1 MSFDPSEHSGKGGFL
16 AGITVLV
23 VIGVVF
29 AMVVDR
35 RFRVSKGRAAVASD
49 LEAGVLQVNRLKGRI
64 SEMERVWKEKV
75 QPFEEHDREAAA
87 LTERVRE
94 SSLRLAEANSRR
106 DLLRTEIAAA
116 DKAFR
121 AERDS
126 IRQKARTAAV
136 GEKLAE
142 LKVLGGKTYLE
153 VTIKRVTA
161 EGLDIQHADGI
172 SRIRPEDLDAAWRE
186 RFQWGP

>member
-1 MSFDPSEHSGKGGFL
+1 MSWDPSEQSGKGGFL
-16 AGITVLV
+16 AGIAVLV

-35 RFRVSKGRAAVASD
+35 RFRVSKGRAAVASE
-49 LEAGVLQVNRLKGRI
+49 LEAGVLQVNRVKARI
-64 SEMERVWKEKV
+64 SDMERVWKEQV
-75 QPFEEHDREAAA
+75 QPFEEHDRKVAE
-87 LTERVRE
+87 LTERVRG
-94 SSLRLAEANSRR
+94 SSLRLAEARSRR

-116 DKAFR
+116 ETAFR

-142 LKVLGGKTYLE
+142 LKVRGGKAYLG
-153 VTIKRVTA
+153 VTIKGVTD
-161 EGLDIQHADGI
+161 EGLEIQHANGI
-172 SRIRPEDLDAAWRE
+172 SRIRPEDLDAVWRE